1 MLDEGWMRHLYPPL
15 REKPMGPIQS
25 LGLRPLLLRSLSLHP
40 SLFLG
45 PSLSGPSLSDP
56 SQFTDP
62 SPSSYHL
69 WRKEGVG
76 GPLRPEI
83 CPFLGPLP
91 LQGMAP

>member
-1 MLDEGWMRHLYPPL
+1 MLGEGWMRHLPPPL
-15 REKPMGPIQS
+15 REKPMGLTQS

-45 PSLSGPSLSDP
+45 PSLSDP
-56 SQFTDP
+56 SQFTDL

-91 LQGMAP
+91 LQGMAT